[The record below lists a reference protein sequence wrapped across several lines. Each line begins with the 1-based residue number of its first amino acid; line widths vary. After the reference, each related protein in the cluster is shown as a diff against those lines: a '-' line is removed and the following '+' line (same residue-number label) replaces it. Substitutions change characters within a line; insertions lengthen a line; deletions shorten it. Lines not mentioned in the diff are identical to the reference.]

1 MAKTTGGNAKH
12 STVAFSIK
20 LKPEYKAELDAHL
33 TQIAAL
39 KNISKG
45 DALKLAFDT
54 LKTYGEL
61 PRVIERGFRDF
72 TTETSRKLDEIHR
85 VMMLVGSMEA
95 VSNSEL
101 KADQIPDEYDPVF
114 AFEEIPVDASEADRE
129 PTITRI
135 GTKHWKPPFKGRRA

>member
-1 MAKTTGGNAKH
+1 MTKAGGATKPKT
-12 STVAFSIK
+12 VPFSIK
-20 LKPEYKAELDAHL
+20 MAPEDKAELDAHL
-33 TQIAAL
+33 THIAAL
-39 KNISKG
+39 RSMSKG
-45 DALKLAFDT
+45 EALKLAFDI

-61 PRVIERGFRDF
+61 PRVIEKGFRDF

-101 KADQIPDEYDPVF
+101 NADQIPDEYDPVF
-114 AFEEIPVDASEADRE
+114 AFEEIPVSDTDADRE